1 MDAAGHLMESALS
14 ARRPCTKW
22 GRAVQEIQEYVAKA
36 TNGASA
42 RDPFEGMSPEEI
54 NAYMEQQ
61 QLAGG
66 R

>member
-1 MDAAGHLMESALS
+1 MK
-14 ARRPCTKW
+14 C
-22 GRAVQEIQEYVAKA
+22 GRALQEIQAYVAKA